1 MNTWKQGLRACGVV
15 GLLVI
20 SGTARAQSG
29 LDADSLKLYGGLYA
43 IDCSQPQ
50 SPRVRVDRNAIS
62 VEQGDRRLVAQSVQA
77 AHSYFGQSPPPGYVV
92 ALLAQVQGRHEML
105 FVVQADA
112 RGQFL
117 NVDGDKAVLTTLGP
131 ALSKARY
138 RRCDAAANQRAAA
151 QVREEQQA
159 QAAAR
164 APVKPGTATSPSE
177 LIRDAQFKAAYQRVL
192 GSLSSQAW
200 LARMDGPATELKPE
214 SVAGTTYTLAAFCK
228 PHDCGDNNAVLL
240 YDAPQAR
247 VYGFVHMAGRN
258 TVVGSPPGPL
268 MAELNRLWRREWRQG
283 K

>member
-1 MNTWKQGLRACGVV
+1 MNTWKQGLRACGVA
-15 GLLVI
+15 GLLVV
-20 SGTARAQSG
+20 GGVAGAQSG

-50 SPRVRVDRNAIS
+50 SPRVRVERNAIS
-62 VEQGDRRLVAQSVQA
+62 VEQGDRRLTAQSVQA
-77 AHSYFGQSPPPGYVV
+77 AHSYFGQSPPPSYVV

-117 NVDGDKAVLTTLGP
+117 EVDGDKAVLATLGP

-151 QVREEQQA
+151 QVRQEQQA

-164 APVKPGTATSPSE
+164 APVKSGTATSPSE
-177 LIRDAQFKAAYQRVL
+177 LIRDAQF
-192 GSLSSQAW
+192 
-200 LARMDGPATELKPE
+200 
-214 SVAGTTYTLAAFCK
+214 TLAAFCK

-258 TVVGSPPGPL
+258 TVVGSPPGPV
-268 MAELNRLWRREWRQG
+268 MAELNRLWRREWRQS

>member
-1 MNTWKQGLRACGVV
+1 MRTLNRVLRAGGVAV
-15 GLLVI
+15 VLASGAAGAQDGLNAEV
-20 SGTARAQSG
+20 
-29 LDADSLKLYGGLYA
+29 LKLYGGMYA
-43 IDCSQPQ
+43 IDCSQAQ
-50 SPRVRVDRNAIS
+50 SPRVRVERNAIS
-62 VEQGDRRLVAQSVQA
+62 VEQGNRRLTAQQVQA
-77 AHSYFGQSPPPGYVV
+77 AYSYFGQSPPPGYLV
-92 ALLAQVQGRHEML
+92 ALLAQVQGRHEMT

-117 NVDGDKAVLTTLGP
+117 EVDGDKAVLATLGP

-151 QVREEQQA
+151 QVREVQQA
-159 QAAAR
+159 EKAAR

-177 LIRDAQFKAAYQRVL
+177 LIRDAQFKAAYQRAL
-192 GSLSSQAW
+192 GPLSSQAW

-214 SVAGTTYTLAAFCK
+214 AVAGTTYTLAAFCK
-228 PHDCGDNNAVLL
+228 AHDCGDNSAVML
-240 YDAPQAR
+240 YDAPQAK

-258 TVVGSPPGPL
+258 TVVGSPPGPV

>member
-1 MNTWKQGLRACGVV
+1 MRTVNRVLWTSGVAGLLACGAAVAQD
-15 GLLVI
+15 GLN
-20 SGTARAQSG
+20 A
-29 LDADSLKLYGGLYA
+29 DALRLYGGVYA
-43 IDCSQPQ
+43 IDCGKAQ
-50 SPRVRVDRNAIS
+50 SPRVRVERRAIS
-62 VEQGDRRLVAQSVQA
+62 VEQGNRRLSAQQVQA
-77 AHSYFGQSPPPGYVV
+77 AYSYFGQSPPPGYLV
-92 ALLAQVQGRHEML
+92 ALLAQVQGRHAMT

-117 NVDGDKAVLTTLGP
+117 EVDGDKAVLATLGP

-138 RRCDAAANQRAAA
+138 RRCDAAANQRAVE

-164 APVKPGTATSPSE
+164 APVKSGTATSPSE
-177 LIRDAQFKAAYQRVL
+177 LIRDAQFKAAYQRAL
-192 GSLSSQAW
+192 GPLLSQAW
-200 LARMDGPATELKPE
+200 LARMDGPAPQLKPE
-214 SVAGTTYTLAAFCK
+214 AVAGTTYTLAAFCK

-258 TVVGSPPGPL
+258 TVVGSPPGPV